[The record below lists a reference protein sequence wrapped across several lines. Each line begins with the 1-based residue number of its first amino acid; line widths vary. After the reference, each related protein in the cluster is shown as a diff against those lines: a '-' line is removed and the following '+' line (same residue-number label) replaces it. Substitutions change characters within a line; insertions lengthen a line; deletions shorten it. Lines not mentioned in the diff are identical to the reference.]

1 MNQIKRPRDWRV
13 ELLRVIACF
22 MVIIIHIRLYAFSG
36 TTLRDSALL
45 MYVLSGPSVAIF
57 FLISGFFFQDTQS
70 ILHI

>member
-57 FLISGFFFQDTQS
+57 F
-70 ILHI
+70 